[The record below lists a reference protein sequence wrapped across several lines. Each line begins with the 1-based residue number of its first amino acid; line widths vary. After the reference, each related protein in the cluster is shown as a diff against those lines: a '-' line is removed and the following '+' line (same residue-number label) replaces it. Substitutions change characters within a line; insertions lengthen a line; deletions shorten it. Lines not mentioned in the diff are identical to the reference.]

1 MAGPSEVVATRM
13 NMPLIYATSL
23 PNSYDPGPEAVGMY
37 QLRYHHR
44 AKSYKSYNSCQSY
57 FTFAPLWHSKMTT
70 S

>member
-1 MAGPSEVVATRM
+1 M
-13 NMPLIYATSL
+13 YATSL